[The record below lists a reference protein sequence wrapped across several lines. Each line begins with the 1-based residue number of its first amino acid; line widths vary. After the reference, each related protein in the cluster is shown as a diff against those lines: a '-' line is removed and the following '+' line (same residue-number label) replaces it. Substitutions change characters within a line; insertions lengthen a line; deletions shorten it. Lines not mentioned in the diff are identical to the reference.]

1 MGSVVAL
8 LPTLPP
14 DSNRV
19 EVPDSMKPEDQAM
32 LLRELSG
39 ISTAI
44 TRAEVRAEERE
55 KAGDQRFRSV
65 EARLR
70 KIEDGAETTGAHRIL
85 ELRQE
90 LRERRAETAK
100 WKWWAISIATT
111 LITSAIVGLVVHF
124 FSTR

>member
-19 EVPDSMKPEDQAM
+19 EVPASMKPEDQAT
-32 LLRELSG
+32 LLRELST

-44 TRAEVRAEERE
+44 TKAEVRAEERE
-55 KAGDQRFRSV
+55 KAAEQRFRAA

-70 KIEDGAETTGAHRIL
+70 RLEDEAETTGRHEITKLQA
-85 ELRQE
+85 ELK
-90 LRERRAETAK
+90 ERKTEAAK
-100 WKWWAISIATT
+100 WKWWILSIAAT
-111 LITSAIVGLVVHF
+111 LITSTIVGLVVHF
-124 FSTR
+124 FATR